1 MYLKRISPWINC
13 KLSHLTC
20 QFDSV
25 LIAIS
30 ALLLFTINGA
40 EGDELTY
47 QVPPKPIADLV
58 NVPPT
63 PATKLSPDRKIMLLM
78 EKPSLPP
85 IALVS
90 QPELKLAGLR
100 INPKTNGPSRAY
112 GYARLYL
119 CDVNDPNAK
128 PIAVQGIPD
137 GARISDATW
146 SPDGTKVGFTVNSGS
161 EITLWI
167 LDVASRKV
175 SKLIAEKLNDSYYF
189 DAPYKWVSD
198 GSIIAK
204 LIPANRGPE
213 PVRSQVPRG
222 PIVQE
227 NNGQKRP
234 ARTEPDLLKNPDD
247 EKLLEYFLQS
257 QLAHVYLD
265 GGVEPIDQP
274 ALYMEATPSPDAQH
288 LLTEIVHRPYSYKV
302 SIDRFPY
309 LVEIRTIKGKV
320 EKPLAD
326 NPLAEEVPIDFS
338 AVPTGPRSFD
348 WRSDADAT
356 ICWVE
361 ALDGGDPKK
370 EAAVRDQVFTL
381 AAPFTEKPKSLVQ
394 LDLRCG
400 SVTWGTG
407 DIALVSE
414 SWFKN
419 RKTKTFVVAP
429 DNRSIKPRLL
439 WDRSYED
446 HYSDPGNPALDL
458 TPRGTSVIHLAKD
471 GSMLLFGDGAGPEGD
486 RPFVDKLDLR
496 TSSVAK
502 RLWRCDPPFYE
513 YPFCVLDRDGE
524 KLLTRRESVSQQPQY
539 FLRKLPEKSLQRLTD
554 FPNPNASLANVKK
567 RLLQYKRAD
576 GVKLSGM
583 LYLPANFIE
592 GKSQPLPMLMWAY
605 PTEFKSKDA
614 AGQVQ
619 DSPYKFV
626 SADYR
631 GPLFALLMGYAIL
644 DDPTFP
650 IVGEGTTEPND
661 TYVPQLIAGA
671 EAAVNEVVRLGVA
684 DRHRLAIGG
693 HSYGAFTTANLLAH
707 SNLFR
712 TGIARSGAYN
722 RTLTP
727 FGFQSEERNFWQAK
741 SIYVD
746 MSPFTFADKIDEPL
760 LLIHGEVDN
769 NPGTYPIQSE
779 RLFEAMKGLGGR
791 VRWVVLPAE
800 THGYTSRESVLH
812 TLWEMNQWLDKHV
825 TNAK

>member
-1 MYLKRISPWINC
+1 MDSTSISFSP
-13 KLSHLTC
+13 KLRNLNRWVHSTLFGIFTA
-20 QFDSV
+20 S
-25 LIAIS
+25 
-30 ALLLFTINGA
+30 LLSTNA
-40 EGDELTY
+40 AQSDELTY

-63 PATKLSPDRKIMLLM
+63 PAPKLSPDRKTMLLM

-112 GYARLYL
+112 GYARLFL
-119 CDVNDPNAK
+119 SDVNVANSK
-128 PIAVQGIPD
+128 PIPVQGIPD

-146 SPDGTKVGFTVNSGS
+146 SPDGTKIAFTVNSGS
-161 EITLWI
+161 DITLWI
-167 LDVASRKV
+167 LDVASGKV
-175 SKLIAEKLNDSYYF
+175 SKLISEKLNNSYYY
-189 DAPYKWVSD
+189 DSPYKWVSD

-204 LIPANRGPE
+204 LVPADRGAE

-222 PIVQE
+222 PLVQE
-227 NNGQKRP
+227 NSGQKRP

-257 QLAHVYLD
+257 QLAHVFLD
-265 GGVEPIDQP
+265 GRVEPIGQP

-288 LLTEIVHRPYSYKV
+288 LLTEVVHRPYSYKV

-309 LVEIRTIKGKV
+309 LVESRTIKGQV
-320 EKPLAD
+320 EKQLAD

-338 AVPTGPRSFD
+338 AVPTGPRDFD

-370 EAAVRDQVFTL
+370 EAALRDEILTL
-381 AAPFTEKPKSLVQ
+381 AAPFTEKPKSLIQ

-400 SVTWGTG
+400 GVSWGTG
-407 DIALVSE
+407 DIALVRE

-429 DNRSIKPRLL
+429 DNLSIKPRLL

-446 HYSDPGNPALDL
+446 HYSDPGHPATDL
-458 TPRGTSVIHLAKD
+458 TPRGTSVIHLAED
-471 GSMLLFGDGAGPEGD
+471 GSMLLLGDGAGPEGD
-486 RPFVDKLDLR
+486 RPFVDKLDLK
-496 TSSVAK
+496 TSSAPK
-502 RLWRCDPPFYE
+502 RLWRSEAPYYE
-513 YPFCVLDRDGE
+513 YPFCVLDRNGE
-524 KLLTRRESVSQQPQY
+524 KLLTRRESVAEQPQY
-539 FLRKLPEKSLQRLTD
+539 CLRKLPEKSLQRLTD

-567 RLLQYKRAD
+567 RLLQYQRAD

-583 LYLPANFIE
+583 LYLPGDFIE
-592 GKSQPLPMLMWAY
+592 GKSKPLPMLMWAY

-619 DSPYKFV
+619 DSPYRFV
-626 SADYR
+626 SADHR
-631 GPLFALLMGYAIL
+631 GPLFALLMGYAVL

-684 DRHRLAIGG
+684 DRNRLAIGG

-800 THGYTSRESVLH
+800 THGYSSRESVLH